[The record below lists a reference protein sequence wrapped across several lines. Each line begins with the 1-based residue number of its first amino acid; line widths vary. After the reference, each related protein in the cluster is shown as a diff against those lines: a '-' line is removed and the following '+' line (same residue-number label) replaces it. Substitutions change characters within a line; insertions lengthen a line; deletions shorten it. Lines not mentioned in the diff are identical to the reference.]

1 MITTNAIEPFI
12 ENQTNNDKLKLKSV
26 DTILENNNLNK
37 TTDTEFILDTEESVS
52 STEETIRENN
62 FKELIENIKINDETI
77 KVDIENKEYIGP
89 NETDIKIPE
98 ITQDI
103 ANTLDINNEELN
115 DLVLTTIKKKKK
127 FKINNLNKH
136 KYVNHLN
143 NILNNNK
150 RLDKLGKLFKND
162 LLKKKIKTLKK
173 KMGQVQTLALLKD
186 DQNKKDFNIVLND
199 VISTFNNKVEK
210 INNVLENN
218 FDQSGGDSKM
228 YYYKYLKYKIKY
240 LTLLLD

>member
-1 MITTNAIEPFI
+1 MINTNTIEESI
-12 ENQTNNDKLKLKSV
+12 ENQTNNDKLKLKNINK
-26 DTILENNNLNK
+26 ILENNNLN
-37 TTDTEFILDTEESVS
+37 TMTDSEFDLDTEESVS
-52 STEETIRENN
+52 STEETIRKNN

-89 NETDIKIPE
+89 NKSDIKIPE

-115 DLVLTTIKKKKK
+115 DLVLTTIKKKN

-136 KYVNHLN
+136 KYINHIN

-150 RLDKLGKLFKND
+150 RLDKLEKLFKND

-218 FDQSGGDSKM
+218 FDQSGGDSKI

>member
-1 MITTNAIEPFI
+1 MINTNVTEQFI
-12 ENQTNNDKLKLKSV
+12 ENHTNMKNIDK
-26 DTILENNNLNK
+26 IIENNNLI
-37 TTDTEFILDTEESVS
+37 TDYKFNLDKSEDSS
-52 STEETIRENN
+52 STEENVEETKFI
-62 FKELIENIKINDETI
+62 ELVENININDETI
-77 KVDIENKEYIGP
+77 KVEKENKEYINP
-89 NETDIKIPE
+89 KETNIQIPE
-98 ITQDI
+98 VTKDI
-103 ANTLDINNEELN
+103 AKTLNINNEELN
-115 DLVLTTIKKKKK
+115 DLVLTNIKKKKK

-136 KYVNHLN
+136 KYVKHIN

-173 KMGQVQTLALLKD
+173 QMGQVQTQALFHD
-186 DQNKKDFNIVLND
+186 NQNKKDFNIVLND

-218 FDQSGGDSKM
+218 FDQSGGNSKI